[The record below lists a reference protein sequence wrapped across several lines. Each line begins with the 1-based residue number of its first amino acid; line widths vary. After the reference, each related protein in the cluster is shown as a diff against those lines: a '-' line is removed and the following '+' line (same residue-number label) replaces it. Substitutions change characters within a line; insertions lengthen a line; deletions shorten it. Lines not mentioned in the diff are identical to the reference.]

1 MTIWLNNSKP
11 KVFKELRA
19 IRGMNYSKIALG
31 NAIGIF
37 VLYFSGL
44 SLISI
49 PLAMIALGAGLKGLK
64 QKGITKRDKI
74 FSWIGIISGGGFL
87 AFAALGFFL
96 YYFIGL

>member
-1 MTIWLNNSKP
+1 
-11 KVFKELRA
+11 
-19 IRGMNYSKIALG
+19 MNYSKIAFG

-64 QKGITKRDKI
+64 QKNITKRDKI
-74 FSWIGIISGGGFL
+74 FSWIGIIAGGGFL
-87 AFAALGFFL
+87 AFAVLGFVL